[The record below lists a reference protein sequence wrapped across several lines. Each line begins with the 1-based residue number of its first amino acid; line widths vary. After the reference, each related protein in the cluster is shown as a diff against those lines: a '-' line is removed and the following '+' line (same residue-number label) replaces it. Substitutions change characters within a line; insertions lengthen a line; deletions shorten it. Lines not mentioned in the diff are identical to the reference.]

1 MPSATTSSTRSHDW
15 IRVASALA
23 ALLLMG
29 VAGYFLYL
37 HAGVLL
43 QQGRTLPP
51 ALLLGLALVGGA
63 ASFFS
68 PCSIAITPAFLAY
81 LTVGASPGKEVRN
94 FSRPLVFAAVLVALG
109 IVVFYAIAGAIIG
122 LVGNVAYNYLVYF
135 IPVVGAVFLLL
146 GVLMLLGRTGLL
158 SFLECWNP
166 ANRLYARRETGAASV
181 GMTRKR
187 TLFSFGFAYGAASH
201 TCSLPIFLGIL
212 LLPLVTG
219 NYALA
224 ALSVLV
230 YGLAIA
236 VLLVVMMLLG
246 QRAFAAARQAGP
258 WLMRV
263 TAVLFIVTGAF
274 LFYYFAQNYGV
285 YLGQAPIKSA
295 TANVFTSRYALIE
308 GADATGYPY
317 QPRILVIPVRQPVQV
332 AITDHIGGCLLS
344 TVFEGLGPGG
354 KAVEITVPVG
364 ETRVVQLYAPHP
376 GRYTY
381 HCGGNMYSGTV
392 VAR

>member
-1 MPSATTSSTRSHDW
+1 MRHW
-15 IRVASALA
+15 RRRFGRVAEQVQS
-23 ALLLMG
+23 
-29 VAGYFLYL
+29 VDD
-37 HAGVLL
+37 
-43 QQGRTLPP
+43 GR
-51 ALLLGLALVGGA
+51 
-63 ASFFS
+63 
-68 PCSIAITPAFLAY
+68 
-81 LTVGASPGKEVRN
+81 
-94 FSRPLVFAAVLVALG
+94 
-109 IVVFYAIAGAIIG
+109 
-122 LVGNVAYNYLVYF
+122 
-135 IPVVGAVFLLL
+135 
-146 GVLMLLGRTGLL
+146 
-158 SFLECWNP
+158 FLEFGRIEQHLNVL
-166 ANRLYARRETGAASV
+166 RGGIGADLLN
-181 GMTRKR
+181 
-187 TLFSFGFAYGAASH
+187 TLEGFQDADH
-201 TCSLPIFLGIL
+201 T
-212 LLPLVTG
+212 
-219 NYALA
+219 
-224 ALSVLV
+224 
-230 YGLAIA
+230 
-236 VLLVVMMLLG
+236 LLVVMMLLG